1 MVFEVINF
9 CSLIVSN
16 LEDGCS
22 FILENSCAS
31 YKFVWHG
38 RKISRKFNT
47 YAIGLIASCLY
58 IIFCFN
64 PSFEKLLLHKMFIE
78 GGWLYPPEILTSS
91 YVMKLKLRSFAHLL
105 VLSLIFNI
113 QTRRGFN
120 IFTAIF
126 SFILYV
132 RKLKKWKGMWFAL
145 CCYFVNDLEKITFV
159 CAVALD
165 TKFGSTKIF
174 LPKVWYPCENFAR
187 NFQTFSGNIENFGFV
202 VEMHNPLFTYVLPK
216 FFFQLLL
223 VTVPCS
229 MRGSKLSL
237 SSFRGG

>member
-113 QTRRGFN
+113 QTRRGFTICKEIEKMEGNVICFVLLLCEWPWENNVCMCRCFRHKVWEYQN
-120 IFTAIF
+120 I
-126 SFILYV
+126 
-132 RKLKKWKGMWFAL
+132 
-145 CCYFVNDLEKITFV
+145 
-159 CAVALD
+159 
-165 TKFGSTKIF
+165 STKSLVPF
-174 LPKVWYPCENFAR
+174 WKFCEKF
-187 NFQTFSGNIENFGFV
+187 
-202 VEMHNPLFTYVLPK
+202 PDLFRKYWK
-216 FFFQLLL
+216 F
-223 VTVPCS
+223 
-229 MRGSKLSL
+229 
-237 SSFRGG
+237 